1 MEWVV
6 PAERLSRLEWGGIL
20 LSFAGIAVT
29 FLWRD
34 TLQHETHQN
43 FSPMY
48 FGDLLA
54 LSAGILWAATTVAV
68 RLSPLSEAP
77 TTQSLFYQSSTN
89 HLQATEGIAHLNL
102 KRVCAKN

>member
-1 MEWVV
+1 M
-6 PAERLSRLEWGGIL
+6 
-20 LSFAGIAVT
+20 SFAGIAVT

-34 TLQHETHQN
+34 TVQHETQQN
-43 FSPMY
+43 FSHML

-54 LSAGILWAATTVAV
+54 QSAGILWAATTVAV

-89 HLQATEGIAHLNL
+89 HLQATERIAYLN
-102 KRVCAKN
+102 